1 MGVLDARGPN
11 LNKEQLDLVEKLVR
25 SLKPGQALWLS
36 GYFAGIDHNLRT
48 LASEHGAS
56 SEVGVPVSELP
67 SQAKDVRSLTIL
79 FGSETGNASRLARSL
94 GEEARAK
101 GFAPVV
107 ADMADYKPRKLK
119 DEQDLLVLT
128 STHGEGDPPQS
139 ALSFFEFLD
148 SRKAPSLSAVRYA
161 VLALGDST
169 YAHYCEAGR
178 RLDQRLAELGA
189 TAIETRV
196 DCDVDYDEAA
206 ATWME
211 AVLKKLTPPST
222 SEPGEKYSVDPDT
235 ARIDHAAPALQVYD
249 KRNPFGAP
257 LIENIPLTASGSSK
271 ETRHIELSLDG
282 SDLTFEP
289 GDALGVMP
297 RNDPHWIDLILDNL
311 SLSADTSIDVKG
323 QTKTFGEALAADF
336 EINVATPRF
345 IDHWAELS
353 GAAELKAL
361 QGASQA
367 ETRAKFLRN
376 HHLIDILRRY
386 PVKGLDAGTFLKG
399 LRPLQPRLYS
409 IASSQTLLPDEI
421 HLTISVVRYEL
432 HDEPRAGVTSSY
444 FAERTGPDSI
454 VPIYAQS
461 NPHFR
466 LPDDNDMPI
475 LMIGAGTGVAPYR
488 AFLQEREAR
497 EARGQSWLVFGDRN
511 FETDFLYQT
520 EWQAY
525 LKDGLLSRMNV
536 AFSRDG
542 TEKTYVQHRLLEHAR
557 DVYGWL
563 QDGAH
568 LYVCGDASTLAP
580 SVQAALL
587 TIVQQEGGLGREA
600 AADYLATLQ
609 CEHRYQIDVY

>member
-1 MGVLDARGPN
+1 
-11 LNKEQLDLVEKLVR
+11 
-25 SLKPGQALWLS
+25 
-36 GYFAGIDHNLRT
+36 
-48 LASEHGAS
+48 
-56 SEVGVPVSELP
+56 VGVPVGELP
-67 SQAKDVRSLTIL
+67 SHSKAVRSLTIL

-94 GEEARAK
+94 AEAAHAK

-107 ADMADYKPRKLK
+107 ADMADYKPRRLK
-119 DEQDLLVLT
+119 DEQDLLVIT

-148 SRKAPSLSAVRYA
+148 SRKAPNLSGVRYA

-178 RLDQRLAELGA
+178 RLDQRLAKLGA
-189 TAIETRV
+189 TSIEARV

-206 ATWME
+206 TAWME
-211 AVLKKLTPPST
+211 AVLEKIAPSSI
-222 SEPGEKYSVDPDT
+222 SEQGEKYNVESDMR
-235 ARIDHAAPALQVYD
+235 AGYAAPTLQVYD
-249 KRNPFGAP
+249 KRNPFSAP
-257 LIENIPLTASGSSK
+257 LIENIPLTAPGSSK

-311 SLSADTSIDVKG
+311 SIPASTSIDVKG
-323 QTKTFGEALAADF
+323 KTKTFGEALAADF

-345 IDHWAELS
+345 IDHWAEIS

-361 QGASQA
+361 QGAPQA

-376 HHLIDILRRY
+376 HHVIDILRRY
-386 PVKGLDAGTFLKG
+386 PVKGVDAGTFLKG

-409 IASSQTLLPDEI
+409 IASSQALLPDEL
-421 HLTISVVRYEL
+421 HLTISVVRYDL
-432 HDEPRAGVTSSY
+432 HGEPRAGVTSSY
-444 FAERTGPDSI
+444 FAERAGSDSV

-466 LPDDNDMPI
+466 LPDDNHAPI

-488 AFLQEREAR
+488 AFLQEREAG
-497 EARGQSWLVFGDRN
+497 EARGQSWLVFGERN

-542 TEKTYVQHRLLEHAR
+542 AEKTYVQHRLLEHAR

-568 LYVCGDASTLAP
+568 LYVCGDASSLAP

-609 CEHRYQIDVY
+609 SEHRYQIDVY